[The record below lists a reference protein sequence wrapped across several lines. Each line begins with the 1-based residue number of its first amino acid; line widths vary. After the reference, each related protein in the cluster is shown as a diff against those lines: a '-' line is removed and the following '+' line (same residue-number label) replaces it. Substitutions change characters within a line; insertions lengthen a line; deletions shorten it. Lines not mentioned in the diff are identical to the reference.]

1 MDRGHPV
8 GTHDIP
14 HPIGDPDE
22 EGDLPGDD
30 QDGDEGDD
38 GEDDDEDDD
47 EDEDPM
53 QLDPMQVDPTP
64 SAPRPDVVTAPQHTS
79 DFSAIIKPLRR
90 SASFY

>member
-30 QDGDEGDD
+30 QDGDEGDE
-38 GEDDDEDDD
+38 GEDDD

>member
-38 GEDDDEDDD
+38 GEDDDED
-47 EDEDPM
+47 EDPM
-53 QLDPMQVDPTP
+53 QLDPMPL
-64 SAPRPDVVTAPQHTS
+64 APRPDVVTAPQHTT